1 MGGES
6 RKRGEVGGKDF
17 YLSSVQPSDGAE
29 CANLRGP
36 KNGLGG
42 PKERR
47 GGGRD
52 RGGQVGKVGQL
63 EGWLVEDGKG
73 LNYSNSRTFFKK
85 CGRSRV
91 RAR

>member
-42 PKERR
+42 PKEERR
-47 GGGRD
+47 EGGS
-52 RGGQVGKVGQL
+52 QVGEVGQL

-73 LNYSNSRTFFKK
+73 LNYSISRTFFKK

-91 RAR
+91 RGR